1 VVRTVLFGMVDNTCL
16 VHLNL
21 RRHPTVRTEPYAVT
35 AAVQGRPAARR
46 RRQSAVLARRLVL
59 ARRRAA
65 VLARRLVLARRAVR
79 AGGGQDAVI
88 VEPKV
93 VFAAVEGAFRQ
104 AGRRSNPAPPTAA
117 AGCLTTRPRYDS
129 PSYLDPSRKRK

>member
-1 VVRTVLFGMVDNTCL
+1 VVVGTVLFGMVDNTRL

-21 RRHPTVRTEPYAVT
+21 GRHPTVRTEPYAVT

-65 VLARRLVLARRAVR
+65 VLARRFVLARRAAVLAR
-79 AGGGQDAVI
+79 GGQDTVV
-88 VEPKV
+88 VE
-93 VFAAVEGAFRQ
+93 A
-104 AGRRSNPAPPTAA
+104 
-117 AGCLTTRPRYDS
+117 
-129 PSYLDPSRKRK
+129 